1 MIGSKILG
9 SGVYL
14 PKRIVTNK
22 ELAEK
27 LNVDEE
33 WIYKVTGIERRRYAS
48 ENETLE
54 YMAEMALKNAIVNSN
69 IRAKDIDYV
78 IVFSDSRTRNFPG
91 IVGHIQNKLKIPEM
105 AGIDMEAGCTAPI
118 FAMQLADSLITSG
131 KYNTVALVGVESL
144 SKLIENNDKNTAILF
159 GDGASAVIMGKS
171 LEAGYI
177 NGYLRVEGKKAD
189 VLVQNEKDSFMYM
202 NGMQVYKFGVNSAAE
217 AYKKVVKGINFD
229 VNKIDHVIS
238 HQSNERMIKAIAKK
252 ISIDPEKVFSILKD
266 YGNTGAA
273 STFMAFHIAREKGV
287 IKKDQ
292 HVVFTAYG
300 AGLAYGAIIFRLV

>member
-1 MIGSKILG
+1 MIGSKIIG
-9 SGVYL
+9 SGIYI
-14 PKRIVTNK
+14 PRKIVTNK

-48 ENETLE
+48 VDETLE
-54 YMAEMALKNAIVNSN
+54 FMSEMALKDALNNSGLKV
-69 IRAKDIDYV
+69 KDLDYI
-78 IVFSDSRTRNFPG
+78 IVFSDSRRRNFPG
-91 IVGHIQNKLKIPEM
+91 IVGYLQYKFKIPEM

-131 KYNTVALVGVESL
+131 KYRNVALIGVESL
-144 SKLIENNDKNTAILF
+144 SHLIMNNDKNTAILF

-177 NGYLRVEGKKAD
+177 NGFLRVEGKKAD
-189 VLVQNEKDSFMYM
+189 VLVQREDSFIYM

-229 VNKIDHVIS
+229 VSRIDHVIS

-252 ISIDPEKVFSILKD
+252 INIDPEKVFSILKD

-273 STFMAFHIAREKGV
+273 STFMAFHIAKQKGI

-300 AGLAYGAIIFRLV
+300 AGLAYGAIIFRLI

>member
-9 SGVYL
+9 SGIYL
-14 PKRIVTNK
+14 PQRIVTNE
-22 ELAEK
+22 ELAK
-27 LNVDEE
+27 RLNVEEE
-33 WIYKVTGIERRRYAS
+33 WIYKVTGIKRRRYAN

-54 YMAEMALKNAIVNSN
+54 YMAEMALKDAIVDAN
-69 IRAKDIDYV
+69 IKTKEIDYI
-78 IVFSDSRTRNFPG
+78 IVFSDSRRRNFPG
-91 IVGHIQNKLKIPEM
+91 IVGYLQHSLKISEM

-131 KYNTVALVGVESL
+131 KCKTVALVGVENL
-144 SKLIENNDKNTAILF
+144 SRLIENDDKNTAILF
-159 GDGASAVIMGKS
+159 GDGASAIIMGKS

-177 NGYLRVEGKKAD
+177 NGFVRVEGKKAD
-189 VLVQNEKDSFMYM
+189 VLVQQKDSFIYM

-217 AYKKVVKGINFD
+217 AYKKVVKEINFD
-229 VNKIDHVIS
+229 VNRIDHVIS

-252 ISIDPEKVFSILKD
+252 INIDPEKVFSILED

-273 STFMAFHIAREKGV
+273 STFMAFHIAKKKGI
-287 IKKDQ
+287 IKKDE

-300 AGLAYGAIIFRLV
+300 AGLAYGAIIFRLI

>member
-9 SGVYL
+9 SGMYV

-27 LNVDEE
+27 LKVDEE
-33 WIYKVTGIERRRYAS
+33 WIYKVTGIERRRYAN

-54 YMAEMALKNAIVNSN
+54 YMAEMALRDAISNSD
-69 IRAKDIDYV
+69 IKFKDIDYL
-78 IVFSDSRTRNFPG
+78 IVFSDSRKRNFPG
-91 IVGHIQNKLKIPEM
+91 IVGALQSKLKIPDM

-131 KYNTVALVGVESL
+131 KYKTVALVGVENL
-144 SKLIENNDKNTAILF
+144 SHLIANNDKSTAILF
-159 GDGASAVIMGKS
+159 GDGASAIIMGKS

-177 NGYLRVEGKKAD
+177 NGFLRVEGKKAD
-189 VLVQNEKDSFMYM
+189 VLVQSEVDSFMYM

-217 AYKKVVKGINFD
+217 SYKKVVKEINFD
-229 VNKIDHVIS
+229 VNKIDHVVS

-252 ISIDPEKVFSILKD
+252 INIDPEKVISILKD

-273 STFMAFHIAREKGV
+273 STFMAFHIAMQKG
-287 IKKDQ
+287 ILKKDE